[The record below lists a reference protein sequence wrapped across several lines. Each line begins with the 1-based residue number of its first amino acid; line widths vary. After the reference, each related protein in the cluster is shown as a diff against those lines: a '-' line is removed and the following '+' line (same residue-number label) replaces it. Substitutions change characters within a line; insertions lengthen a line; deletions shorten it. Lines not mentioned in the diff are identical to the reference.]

1 MQYIRTV
8 LRVQWLALF
17 IVCSH
22 AQHADMQSSWRQPY
36 GAIVAWHQSGL
47 VEVSSAHGI
56 RRMDW
61 NQAGQTLAEM
71 GGVMDQIPLAS
82 DSDIITIAL

>member
-17 IVCSH
+17 IIRSH
-22 AQHADMQSSWRQPY
+22 AQHGDTQSVWGQPY
-36 GAIVAWHQSGL
+36 RDILTWHQSGL
-47 VEVSSAHGI
+47 VEVRSAHGI

-61 NQAGQTLAEM
+61 SQAGQTLAEM

-82 DSDIITIAL
+82 NSDIITIAL